1 MQDAGDDA
9 QLVLQ
14 QVTAGGGSLTFRS
27 STAAADLGGNSGSGS
42 SSITVSRGSSD
53 CTSFDFPVLLDGSS
67 KHGNISARLLLPKV
81 GLTLR
86 LQDPILVH
94 VPLLISLVTTSI
106 NVSSD
111 YKPFKLGV
119 SLSKPAPSG
128 GASVQLILGE
138 QGAAKVCTCSCVLHS
153 LQCTGLQGEQQ
164 HACRTLDACTH
175 QAVAL
180 ISNQQPSFCR
190 VPAGYASVRSKHG
203 TFGQQLLCCSA
214 GHTQADWHRLAA
226 APCGRRPV
234 QDSSYHSVTVDYD
247 AFSLSC
253 RWSRT
258 LCSGQRGLQEGATS
272 H

>member
-1 MQDAGDDA
+1 LHVGVVLQDAGDDA

-27 STAAADLGGNSGSGS
+27 STAAADLSSNSGS
-42 SSITVSRGSSD
+42 SSNTVSRGSSD

-67 KHGNISARLLLPKV
+67 KHGNISARLLLPKA

-119 SLSKPAPSG
+119 SLTKPAPAG

-153 LQCTGLQGEQQ
+153 LQCIGLQDQQQ
-164 HACRTLDACTH
+164 HAWH
-175 QAVAL
+175 
-180 ISNQQPSFCR
+180 
-190 VPAGYASVRSKHG
+190 VRP
-203 TFGQQLLCCSA
+203 
-214 GHTQADWHRLAA
+214 AA
-226 APCGRRPV
+226 ALLRCWAHAGCLAQTGSCTMWTASCARLQLPLG
-234 QDSSYHSVTVDYD
+234 DSRS
-247 AFSLSC
+247 
-253 RWSRT
+253 
-258 LCSGQRGLQEGATS
+258 
-272 H
+272 